1 MKKCL
6 GVIILL
12 TAVFVST
19 GFSASLA
26 TWEGAPADANHP
38 GNIAG
43 IGKWTNPYWKPELP
57 APPGIPG
64 EIKISKPKTV
74 CTVDSNVGNYVF
86 KLTIT
91 GGTDAATAPKL
102 EIAKGANLGLGE
114 FRVGGG
120 GAASTGGAGRVNQ
133 TGGTLNLGN
142 KLIIGRYGTSQNNP
156 NAATGFY
163 TISGGTITYLP
174 TNPDPTIYI
183 GAAGAAEGTLTVAGK
198 GANISIKKLYVGG
211 DGKKSGGTGTLE
223 FKIDANGVSP
233 IKVEDGVF
241 IDSSGEATTAKL
253 TVSATAVP
261 PKGDILLVETTG
273 STPITGVFDTVNE
286 KPATEGAEVV
296 LNSAGINYFY
306 KLTYKGGMGANDI
319 MLKFD
324 HSAPG
329 AAPAA
334 PAAKPAAPAAPAAPA
349 PAKPVAPAAPAA
361 PVKPAAPAPAAP
373 ATPAPA
379 KAEPN
384 KAK

>member
-26 TWEGAPADANHP
+26 TWQGAPENDPNKHA
-38 GNIAG
+38 AG
-43 IGKWTNPYWKPELP
+43 TGKWTDAYWKPDGKLP
-57 APPGIPG
+57 APPSIPG
-64 EIKISKPKTV
+64 EIKLNKPQTV
-74 CTVDSNVGNYVF
+74 CTVDSNVGIYAF

-91 GGTDAATAPKL
+91 GGTDATTAPKL
-102 EIAKGANLGLGE
+102 EILKGANLGVAE

-120 GAASTGGAGRVNQ
+120 GAASTGGAGCVKQ

-142 KLIIGRYGTSQNNP
+142 KLIIGRFGTSQNNP
-156 NAATGFY
+156 NEAKGFY
-163 TISGGTITYLP
+163 TISGGTITYQAI
-174 TNPDPTIYI
+174 NPDPTIYI
-183 GAAGAAEGTLTVAGK
+183 GAAGAAEGTLTVVGK
-198 GANISIKKLYVGG
+198 GANIGIKKLYVGG

-241 IDSSGEATTAKL
+241 IDSAAAATTAKL
-253 TVSATAVP
+253 AVSATGA
-261 PKGDILLVETTG
+261 PKGDILLVDTTG
-273 STPITGVFDTVNE
+273 SAPVTGIFDTVNE

-296 LNSAGINYFY
+296 LNSAGNNYFY
-306 KLTYKGGMGANDI
+306 KLTYKGGNGNDI

-324 HSAPG
+324 HTAPG

-334 PAAKPAAPAAPAAPA
+334 AKPAAPSAPATPAPAKPAAPAAPAAPA
-349 PAKPVAPAAPAA
+349 PAKPAAPAAPAA
-361 PVKPAAPAPAAP
+361 P
-373 ATPAPA
+373 APA
-379 KAEPN
+379 K
-384 KAK
+384 

>member
-6 GVIILL
+6 GAIILL
-12 TAVFVST
+12 TAIFVST

-26 TWEGAPADANHP
+26 TWQGAPADANHP

-91 GGTDAATAPKL
+91 GGTDATTAPKL

-120 GAASTGGAGRVNQ
+120 GAASTGGFGCVNQ
-133 TGGTLNLGN
+133 TGGTLNLGS
-142 KLIIGRYGTSQNNP
+142 KLIIGRFGTSQNNP

-198 GANISIKKLYVGG
+198 GANIGIKKLYVGG
-211 DGKKSGGTGTLE
+211 DGKKPAGTGTLE
-223 FKIDANGVSP
+223 FKVDANGVSP

-253 TVSATAVP
+253 TVSAIKAA
-261 PKGDILLVETTG
+261 PKADILLIDSVG
-273 STPITGVFDTVNE
+273 SAPIAGVFDTVNE

-296 LNSAGINYFY
+296 VNAAGTNYFY
-306 KLTYKGGMGANDI
+306 KLTYKGGNGNDL

-324 HSAPG
+324 HAAPG

-334 PAAKPAAPAAPAAPA
+334 VKPAAPAAPATPA
-349 PAKPVAPAAPAA
+349 PAKPVAPAAPTA
-361 PVKPAAPAPAAP
+361 PVKPAAPA
-373 ATPAPA
+373 
-379 KAEPN
+379 K
-384 KAK
+384 